1 MEKINNLILVLASAI
16 EKGSWVWIYNHLWKE
31 NRYSI
36 YPYIWK
42 ENVYTCSN
50 QEELKDFNI
59 INKDIL
65 QKILNFVND
74 WYKKD

>member
-16 EKGSWVWIYNHLWKE
+16 RDWCWIWAYDYLWKE
-31 NRYSI
+31 NKYKI

-42 ENVYTCSN
+42 ENIYTCSN
-50 QEELKDFNI
+50 QEELRDFNI
-59 INKDIL
+59 TNKDIL
-65 QKILNFVND
+65 QKLLKFINE